1 MLLKIMF
8 FAHDPGG
15 ANAISPL
22 IPVFKQRGHDV
33 FVFGAGPALKKLP
46 GVVELKDYVDTIET
60 LHPDFIITGTSANDF
75 TEKKFWALSEKL
87 KIPSMAILDHWC
99 NYGLRFS
106 KYGLRDIK
114 EYNADRSIDFL
125 PSYICVMDDFA
136 KKEIVAE
143 GVPEEKVYALG
154 NPYFETLCDKVLKSN
169 LAKIRKEILGEAN
182 QKIITFMSEPY
193 EEDYGSGPERKVL
206 NDLYKIAGNDPNI
219 KLVVKLHPKESKD
232 KYASIKNIKIISDM
246 DSLLISAVSDIVVSM
261 TSMALIE
268 AVIIGR
274 KAVSYQPAEKD
285 KDRFILTRNDVL
297 PFITCISELEK
308 CILNLLKIEKMTYTF
323 GVEFGAIHNI
333 AEFVEKCRN

>member
-1 MLLKIMF
+1 MLKIMF

-22 IPVFKQRGHDV
+22 IPIFKQRGHDV

-75 TEKKFWALSEKL
+75 TEKKIWEVCTQL
-87 KIPSMAILDHWC
+87 KIPSMAVLDHWC

-106 KYGLRDIK
+106 KYGLRDIDK
-114 EYNADRSIDFL
+114 YNIDKSVDFL

-136 KKEIVAE
+136 KKEMVTD
-143 GVPEEKVYALG
+143 GVPEERICVLG
-154 NPYFETLCDKVLKSN
+154 NPYFETLHDKVEKADLTE
-169 LAKIRKEILGEAN
+169 IRREILETGT

-206 NDLYKIAGNDPNI
+206 NDLCKIVGNDSNV
-219 KLVVKLHPKESKD
+219 KLIVKLHPKESID
-232 KYASIKNIKIISDM
+232 KYASAKNVACIKDI
-246 DSLLISAVSDIVVSM
+246 DSLLVSAVSDIVVSM

-268 AVIIGR
+268 ALIIEKKVI
-274 KAVSYQPAEKD
+274 SYQPEEKNKD
-285 KDRFILTRNDVL
+285 KFILTRNNIL
-297 PFITCISELEK
+297 PFITHSYELKSE
-308 CILNLLKIEKMTYTF
+308 IFNLLKIGKMNYNF
-323 GVEFGAIHNI
+323 KVGVGAINNI
-333 AEFVEKCRN
+333 VEFVETCRN